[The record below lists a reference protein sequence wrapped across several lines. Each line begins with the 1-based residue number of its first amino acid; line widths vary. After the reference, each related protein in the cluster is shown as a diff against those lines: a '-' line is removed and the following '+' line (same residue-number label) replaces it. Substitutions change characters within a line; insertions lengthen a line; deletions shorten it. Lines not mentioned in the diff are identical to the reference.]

1 MQKKSKIVLGAAAV
15 AVTAAFIGLTQFA
28 QADRGGWGMGMGRH
42 GGDGH
47 GMMMNMAE
55 RYDSNKDGAISQEEI
70 DTNRTATF
78 GEFDADKNAGLTLKE
93 FESLW
98 LKARNQMMVREFQR
112 FDGNGDGNVTIEEY
126 QSPMK
131 DMVARM
137 DQNGDKLLNMDD
149 HQQMRQGHGRKRMHG
164 GGMGGGDGQ
173 GPDDGQDEA
182 Q

>member
-1 MQKKSKIVLGAAAV
+1 MQKKSKIALGAAAV
-15 AVTAAFIGLTQFA
+15 AGIAAIIGLTQFA

-42 GGDGH
+42 GGGH

-55 RYDSNKDGAISQEEI
+55 RYDANKDGAISQEEI

-93 FESLW
+93 FEALW

-112 FDGNGDGNVTIEEY
+112 FDANGDGNLTIEEY
-126 QSPMK
+126 QSPLK

-137 DQNGDKLLNMDD
+137 DQNGDKLLNLDD
-149 HQQMRQGHGRKRMHG
+149 HRQMRDGHGKRRMHG
-164 GGMGGGDGQ
+164 GQGMD
-173 GPDDGQDEA
+173 GPDDDDEGQE
-182 Q
+182 